1 VAAGFCREQFRFGP
15 GVLSAVERTDGVDFA
30 DGKALVV
37 VGEERTAIG
46 QFTAG
51 AAAITL
57 TGAFFVNRQ
66 KRGKRASELGGPG
79 VFWRVLCFFDNC
91 RHRAAG

>member
-1 VAAGFCREQFRFGP
+1 VAATLRRDQLRFGP

-30 DGKALVV
+30 DGKTLVV
-37 VGEERTAIG
+37 VGEERAAIG

-57 TGAFFVNRQ
+57 TSAPFVNRQ
-66 KRGKRASELGGPG
+66 KSGNRAPELGGPG
-79 VFWRVLCFFDNC
+79 VL
-91 RHRAAG
+91 